1 MYLVYPNRPKEHG
14 SLREDHEPAW
24 IYLSIGG
31 CPPKKLLK
39 SKMKKK
45 KNHGAEPTS
54 RGIQLKKNSHVMF
67 TATFRAS
74 DMKAISDFGL
84 HQQMVF
90 AHILTELAP
99 VICSDHEIHV
109 HTSHT

>member
-1 MYLVYPNRPKEHG
+1 MDLPVNWRVSSEQTFQKQDEKEIMALSQRRVVYHMLGK
-14 SLREDHEPAW
+14 LPA
-24 IYLSIGG
+24 SQP
-31 CPPKKLLK
+31 C
-39 SKMKKK
+39 
-45 KNHGAEPTS
+45 
-54 RGIQLKKNSHVMF
+54 Q
-67 TATFRAS
+67 ATFRAS

-99 VICSDHEIHV
+99 VICSDHEIHL